1 VTEPARTT
9 VDHRAFHA
17 AVAEQL
23 AADRVSPH
31 GPIELD
37 QIDAALRRRTQRSVA
52 ANLAGHLR
60 ALDAAADIDIE
71 APTASS
77 RAAGRGVKVA
87 VQRLTGWYVGHLA
100 GQVRQLGVATARAV
114 RAVTARVD
122 DLERRVDDLDH
133 RGGPPADGEPAVDER

>member
-1 VTEPARTT
+1 MTEPARAT
-9 VDHRAFHA
+9 VDHRAFHV

-23 AADRVSPH
+23 AADRPAAQDLD
-31 GPIELD
+31 GPLPR
-37 QIDAALRRRTQRSVA
+37 IDAAVRRRTQRSVA

-60 ALDAAADIDIE
+60 ALDVAADIDIE

-100 GQVRQLGVATARAV
+100 GQMRQLGVATARAV
-114 RAVTARVD
+114 RAMAARVD
-122 DLERRVDDLDH
+122 DLERRIDDLD
-133 RGGPPADGEPAVDER
+133 RSGDPPEGER